1 MAVLTMDIA
10 KVKMEMSHKSYLQAG
25 ETLGEML
32 AIVTEPI
39 AAENLDFE

>member
-10 KVKMEMSHKSYLQAG
+10 KVKMEMSKKNYLQAG

-32 AIVTEPI
+32 AIVTEPVI
-39 AAENLDFE
+39 ADHMDFE